1 MKTELEKEIIKGA
14 KEFYKHN
21 GLTCG
26 IRNQEAILNAIREV
40 SKHYEDRMAL
50 DKRVTDKIINSRDN
64 VISKLVEQLEEKTSS
79 LEACEEYNKDLKKH
93 RDNLEQQ
100 LALPFKPLKT
110 AKEIEDKAKEIYP
123 SQVDNDV
130 HRRQSF
136 IRACNWMQ
144 EDQVNE
150 CLSKKYDFD
159 TVWNAT
165 EYKKNS
171 NSNESALQK
180 EDLYF
185 LQFNH
190 GKPFNTFDE
199 AAKSG
204 IARMAKNEII
214 YITKAISKIEVGEP
228 KITEL

>member
-14 KEFYKHN
+14 IEYCKLNDINFNKYDEQ
-21 GLTCG
+21 
-26 IRNQEAILNAIREV
+26 IILNAIREV
-40 SKHYEDRMAL
+40 SKHYEEEIKSDGVILLGLRSKIDRME
-50 DKRVTDKIINSRDN
+50 
-64 VISKLVEQLEEKTSS
+64 EQLEEKTTL
-79 LEACEEYNKDLKKH
+79 LEACEKHNEILKDIIHKQNM
-93 RDNLEQQ
+93 DSM
-100 LALPFKPLKT
+100 PKPLKT

-228 KITEL
+228 TITKL